1 MDHSFLIQQLWGDYD
16 KALDWGDQRIA
27 NNIKAAIEIIKLYDE
42 MMAAG
47 QQDQA
52 EYGKVNVNF
61 LDNLVGD
68 HTTQDQNQEKK

>member
-1 MDHSFLIQQLWGDYD
+1 MDMETLGYFLYMEEVEKEQ
-16 KALDWGDQRIA
+16 
-27 NNIKAAIEIIKLYDE
+27 
-42 MMAAG
+42 M

-68 HTTQDQNQEKK
+68 QTTQDKYQEKK

>member
-1 MDHSFLIQQLWGDYD
+1 MDMETLGYFLYMEE
-16 KALDWGDQRIA
+16 
-27 NNIKAAIEIIKLYDE
+27 IEKE
-42 MMAAG
+42 QM

-68 HTTQDQNQEKK
+68 QTTQDQDQEKK

>member
-1 MDHSFLIQQLWGDYD
+1 MDMETLGYFLYMEEVEKEQ
-16 KALDWGDQRIA
+16 
-27 NNIKAAIEIIKLYDE
+27 
-42 MMAAG
+42 M

-68 HTTQDQNQEKK
+68 QTTQDQNQEKK

>member
-1 MDHSFLIQQLWGDYD
+1 METLGCFLYMEEVEKEQ
-16 KALDWGDQRIA
+16 
-27 NNIKAAIEIIKLYDE
+27 
-42 MMAAG
+42 M

-68 HTTQDQNQEKK
+68 QTTQDQNQEKK

>member
-68 HTTQDQNQEKK
+68 QTTQDQN

>member
-1 MDHSFLIQQLWGDYD
+1 MYHSFLIQQLWGDYD

-47 QQDQA
+47 QQDQ
-52 EYGKVNVNF
+52 G
-61 LDNLVGD
+61 
-68 HTTQDQNQEKK
+68 

>member
-47 QQDQA
+47 QQDQ
-52 EYGKVNVNF
+52 G
-61 LDNLVGD
+61 
-68 HTTQDQNQEKK
+68 

>member
-1 MDHSFLIQQLWGDYD
+1 MDMETLGYFLYMEE
-16 KALDWGDQRIA
+16 
-27 NNIKAAIEIIKLYDE
+27 IEKE
-42 MMAAG
+42 QM

-68 HTTQDQNQEKK
+68 QTTQDQNQEKK